1 MSVLDRSELEASPL
15 ADLHAIADQ
24 LGLDGFR
31 RLRKA
36 QLIDAILGEP
46 GEGSAAENG
55 GDSDDSDRDA
65 VKGESRESSSDRP
78 ESRGAG
84 TEGGTRKRR
93 GPRLRRGA
101 KDKDEAQS
109 TPAAERE
116 SSTSSSS
123 TTSSSAAS
131 SRRGRGADE
140 RDGRGGSGGR
150 PAAQP
155 NGRAGA
161 ASSKAPA
168 GDGADGGGRGAEGVV
183 ELLGNG
189 SAFLR
194 VDPPEPSD
202 DDVYISAAQVRR
214 CELVSGDRVTGPVRT
229 PRRSERYPSLVRIDT
244 INGASA
250 DAVSEGARYE
260 DLPVAYPSE
269 RLALDAGDPTL
280 DAIEWLTPLGR
291 GSRAVIVGPSRAG
304 KTETLRRLLGALTSA
319 GTAAGGAKA
328 ADTDP
333 AGWPGA
339 TGAPAADDG
348 PTRPSALEV
357 TVVLAGARPEEIAEW
372 QEGPVPPVA
381 ALSFAASAD
390 SQGQAVER
398 AVDAAKRTA
407 SRGGH
412 ALVLIDGLDGLHP
425 PAARKTLAAARNL
438 RDGGSLTVIATASQP
453 FGGETTVIAL
463 DAALTGS
470 GLPILD
476 LSGSGT
482 LKPEL
487 LVGEDGAKAIS
498 QARAAALEARG

>member
-15 ADLHAIADQ
+15 ADLHTIADQ

-36 QLIDAILGEP
+36 ELIDAILGEP
-46 GEGSAAENG
+46 GGSDQSGEGADG
-55 GDSDDSDRDA
+55 GQDDTGDRSER
-65 VKGESRESSSDRP
+65 GSSDRS
-78 ESRGAG
+78 ESGSAPG
-84 TEGGTRKRR
+84 TARKRR
-93 GPRLRRGA
+93 TPRLRRGA
-101 KDKDEAQS
+101 GAKDKTQDSATDEPKSAS
-109 TPAAERE
+109 SSSRS

-123 TTSSSAAS
+123 DS
-131 SRRGRGADE
+131 SRRGRGAARPND
-140 RDGRGGSGGR
+140 RSGAGTTSKGGSGE
-150 PAAQP
+150 A
-155 NGRAGA
+155 
-161 ASSKAPA
+161 
-168 GDGADGGGRGAEGVV
+168 GADGARSAEGVV

-202 DDVYISAAQVRR
+202 EDVYISAAQVRR

-244 INGASA
+244 INGKSA
-250 DAVSEGARYE
+250 DAVSEGAQYE

-291 GSRAVIVGPSRAG
+291 GSRAVIVGPARAG
-304 KTETLRRLLGALTSA
+304 KTETLRRLLGALT
-319 GTAAGGAKA
+319 GKA
-328 ADTDP
+328 A
-333 AGWPGA
+333 
-339 TGAPAADDG
+339 TGDG
-348 PTRPSALEV
+348 TPSAALEV

-372 QEGPVPPVA
+372 REGSVPPVA

-390 SQGQAVER
+390 AQGQAVER
-398 AVDAAKRTA
+398 ALDAAKRVA
-407 SRGGH
+407 ARGGD
-412 ALVLIDGLDGLHP
+412 ALVLIDGLDGMHP

-438 RDGGSLTVIATASQP
+438 RDGGSLTVIATAARP

-463 DAALTGS
+463 DAGLTGS
-470 GLPILD
+470 DLPNLD
-476 LSGSGT
+476 LAGSGT

-487 LVGEDGAKAIS
+487 LVGEDGAKAIAK
-498 QARAAALEARG
+498 ARAEARS